1 MSESS
6 FAHTGLKGLSGEKG
20 DVMWHC
26 VRCLWESAEGSRF
39 FSLFIVIF
47 FLPVVFRGKFKEVV
61 QREVALLGSLL
72 NSS

>member
-26 VRCLWESAEGSRF
+26 VRCLQESAEGSRF
-39 FSLFIVIF
+39 FSPFIAIF
-47 FLPVVFRGKFKEVV
+47 FFACLFQGKFREVV
-61 QREVALLGSLL
+61 QREVAVRVS
-72 NSS
+72 